1 MKKIFIIL
9 ALTSI
14 STGLFAF
21 NFTSKVDGDWDNAAT
36 WDTYDGGGDYPVAGD
51 NVAINGGVIV
61 TVPEGFDAECA
72 NISMQIS
79 VGHLIVVGTLT
90 VTNTLQVDYASSSLI
105 IDALG
110 TVTVYGML
118 MDNGGTVTVNGILN
132 VTDGYINNYSIF
144 NPSSFFIGASGTV
157 TLNGYIDNRR
167 TLTIDGVLSVT
178 GGYINNST
186 LPASLLI
193 GAGGEVTLLNSD
205 IISIGTIT
213 VDGIL
218 SVSGGDIE
226 INDGNFNVNGEVTVS
241 E

>member
-14 STGLFAF
+14 STGLFAA
-21 NFTSKVDGDWDNAAT
+21 NYTSALDGDWNNAAT
-36 WDTYDGGGDYPVAGD
+36 WFTVDGGDYPVAGD
-51 NVAINGGVIV
+51 NVAINGGVFV
-61 TVPEGFDAECA
+61 TVPAGFDAECA
-72 NISMQIS
+72 DILMQAGI
-79 VGHLIVVGTLT
+79 GHLIVDGTLT
-90 VTNTLQVDYASSSLI
+90 VTNTLQVDHENSTLI